1 MDRPSTGTREVREW
15 LAELL
20 RYAIHEAER
29 STLARPPQGRCE
41 FVVGYLLGA
50 AQLSEAEQDEL
61 FNRCS

>member
-29 STLARPPQGRCE
+29 SRVRRPRHRCE